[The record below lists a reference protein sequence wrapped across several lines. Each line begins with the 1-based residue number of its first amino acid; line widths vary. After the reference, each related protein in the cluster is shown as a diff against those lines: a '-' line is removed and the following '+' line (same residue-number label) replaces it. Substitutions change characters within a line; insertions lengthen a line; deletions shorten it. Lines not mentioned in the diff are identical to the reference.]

1 MRHRIQKNYLRP
13 ADDEE
18 HASASRKRTKKRGGG
33 LRMLVRVMLVLVA
46 LAAFIAL
53 MINWKDLAPDSF
65 VAWVE
70 DVVGGTTGGT
80 YPVSI
85 TGDNVVDMQEVG
97 GNLVMLTDTATVYY
111 NEHGGESVRRTCSF
125 ARPLLR
131 VNDKY
136 VLLLETGGYR
146 FRLETRSDVEL
157 EHTLSGKIV
166 TGAVSAKGD
175 TAVVLEATQSHL
187 SEVLVFSAKGKE
199 RYQWLSSDW
208 TALDCAFSADGNS
221 LAVTACKTQSGSM
234 QSTVLVFDLRS
245 ADTQPKQYLADS
257 TLYTSVSYTD
267 SGTVVAIGD
276 THCRFVNPTGSLD
289 ARFDISGSK
298 LAGITFGD
306 NLIAVATSTYGTQN
320 AYTVHIFSASGDLRA
335 SHTVEGDFRDLSTIG
350 DRVLAL
356 TDQYIYELDGTAVAH
371 QQEVEADSLMTGT
384 VVGHVV
390 VLGLTELNEIIW

>member
-1 MRHRIQKNYLRP
+1 MRHRIQKSYSRP
-13 ADDEE
+13 TDKEE
-18 HASASRKRTKKRGGG
+18 ESTPRKKTKKRGGG
-33 LRMLVRVMLVLVA
+33 LKMLVRVMLVLVV

-53 MINWKDLAPDSF
+53 AINWKDLAPDSF

-111 NEHGGESVRRTCSF
+111 NEHGGESVRRTCSY

-131 VNDKY
+131 VKDKY

-157 EHTLSGKIV
+157 DHTLSGKIV
-166 TGAVSAKGD
+166 TGNVSAKGD
-175 TAVVLEATQSHL
+175 VAVVLESTQSHL

-208 TALDCAFSADGNS
+208 IVLDCAFSTDGNS
-221 LAVTACKTQSGSM
+221 LAVTACKTQGGSM
-234 QSTVLVFDLRS
+234 QSTLLVFDLRS

-257 TLYTSVSYTD
+257 TLYTSVSYMN

-289 ARFDISGSK
+289 ARFDMTDSKVSGV
-298 LAGITFGD
+298 TFGN
-306 NLIAVATSTYGTQN
+306 NLVAVATSTYGTQN
-320 AYTVHIFSASGDLRA
+320 AHQVHIFSSSGDLRA
-335 SHTVEGDFRDLSTIG
+335 THTIEGEFRDLSTVG
-350 DRVLAL
+350 GRVLAL
-356 TDQYIYELDGTAVAH
+356 TDQYIYELDGTAVSH
-371 QQEVEADSLMTGT
+371 QTPVEADSLMTGA

-390 VLGLTELNEIIW
+390 VLGLTELSEIMW